1 MNISIN
7 LAQSTTHHLE
17 RLLHDPTALARLH
30 VVARYQLHRKGLPL
44 LDPGDLIGDA
54 VQAVLRGTRS
64 RRNGRHPR
72 LEDVTTA
79 VAFEQWLNGILESL
93 ASAGGKAA
101 RRELDRTLDLPMP
114 TASPENAV
122 PAQVD
127 ARLQLEALLGRLR
140 QHYAGKPEWLQLIAQ
155 WEADGLRRCPGTA
168 AEARVLRDT
177 ARDLLHEGGLEL
189 S

>member
-1 MNISIN
+1 MNLSIN

-30 VVARYQLHRKGLPL
+30 VVARHQLHRKGLPL

-64 RRNGRHPR
+64 RRHGRHPR
-72 LEDVTTA
+72 LEHLASDA
-79 VAFEQWLNGILESL
+79 AFEQWLNGILESL

-101 RRELDRTLDLPMP
+101 RRELDRTLDLPIP
-114 TASPENAV
+114 TLSPEDAV

-127 ARLQLEALLGRLR
+127 ARLQLKALLGRLR
-140 QHYAGKPEWLQLIAQ
+140 QHYAGKPDWLKLIAQ
-155 WEADGLRRCPGTA
+155 WEADGLRRYPGTT

-177 ARDLLHEGGLEL
+177 ARELLHEGGMEL
-189 S
+189 N